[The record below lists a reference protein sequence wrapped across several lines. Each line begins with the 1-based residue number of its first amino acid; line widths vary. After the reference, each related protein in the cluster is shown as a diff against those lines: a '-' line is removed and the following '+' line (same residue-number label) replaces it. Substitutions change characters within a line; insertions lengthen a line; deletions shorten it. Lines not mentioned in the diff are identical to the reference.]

1 MSKIVEF
8 KSKQTKFKE
17 WVQEVIKE
25 NFEDVNIESAIF
37 IWETKDEKG
46 YSKATEARFKCDLNN
61 KKWFYNSLGENI
73 RELEFDKFMREHIDE
88 YVEFI
93 ND

>member
-8 KSKQTKFKE
+8 KSKQTEFKE
-17 WVQEVIKE
+17 WLQEVVKE
-25 NFEDVNIESAIF
+25 NFENKNIESAIF
-37 IWETKDEKG
+37 IWEIEDENG
-46 YSKATEARFKCDLNN
+46 FSTAMEAIFNCDLKN

-73 RELEFDKFMREHIDE
+73 RELEFDKFMREHVKDYIE
-88 YVEFI
+88 II

>member
-17 WVQEVIKE
+17 WVQEVVKE
-25 NFEDVNIESAIF
+25 NFEDKNIESAIF
-37 IWETKDEKG
+37 IWEIEDENG
-46 YSKATEARFKCDLNN
+46 FSTAMEAKFNCDLKN
-61 KKWFYNSLGENI
+61 KKWFYYSLGENI
-73 RELEFDKFMREHIDE
+73 RELEFDKFMREHVKDYIE
-88 YVEFI
+88 II